1 MSILLVRY
9 SGGVILRAIKRTLL
23 NNSCNARKVK
33 INDISMLFRRSDFVM
48 ARHSVVFV
56 SYSDTPKV
64 VTNNEEFWSYSKES
78 KKGFNTSDQQGLEPP
93 SNLCCMS
100 GCANCVWMTYADNLI
115 KHYAEKRLTINMQK
129 LLNEIE
135 ENIDDPMIKAF
146 IKLEIKSKLM

>member
-9 SGGVILRAIKRTLL
+9 SGGVIFRAIKQPLL
-23 NNSCNARKVK
+23 KNSCNARKVK
-33 INDISMLFRRSDFVM
+33 IDDIRRSDFVM

-56 SYSDTPKV
+56 SYSDIPKAV
-64 VTNNEEFWSYSKES
+64 NNKEEFWSYSKES
-78 KKGFNTSDQQGLEPP
+78 KKGFNTNDQQGLEPP

-115 KHYAEKRLTINMQK
+115 KHYAEKRLTIDMQK